1 MDKKM
6 EIIREAVEAY
16 LMKNAESTKVPI
28 ENLFVDATREHIISI
43 GSAIMANRLGIN
55 TYPGSFVTAV
65 LNNDLAGA
73 INHADSTNVQM
84 LPFYVTMICN
94 LGINIPE

>member
-1 MDKKM
+1 M
-6 EIIREAVEAY
+6 EIIKKAVEAY
-16 LMKNAESTKVPI
+16 LIKNAESTKVPI
-28 ENLFVDATREHIISI
+28 ENLFVDSAREHVISI

-65 LNNDLAGA
+65 LNNDLTGA
-73 INHADSTNVQM
+73 INHADSTNLQM

-94 LGINIPE
+94 LGINLPK